1 MARDVKEESI
11 YQRKSKVP
19 NLFSQL
25 EICEQSAMG
34 EVVLVLDHDLF
45 LSFVDQFYVF
55 LIQGRLP
62 VKWTAIEALLYGKY
76 STKSDV

>member
-19 NLFSQL
+19 NLFTEL

-55 LIQGRLP
+55 LI
-62 VKWTAIEALLYGKY
+62 
-76 STKSDV
+76 